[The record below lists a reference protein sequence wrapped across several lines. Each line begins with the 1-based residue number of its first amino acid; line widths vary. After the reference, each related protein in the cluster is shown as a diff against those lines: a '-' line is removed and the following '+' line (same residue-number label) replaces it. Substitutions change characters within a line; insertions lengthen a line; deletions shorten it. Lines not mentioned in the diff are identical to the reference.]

1 MEDTA
6 HRQSYLLFVW
16 KTSGYELREEP
27 GDAPEVGAE
36 VEQDGQRL
44 RVTKVAPSPLPGD
57 RRTCAYL
64 AQS

>member
-1 MEDTA
+1 MEDTG
-6 HRQSYLLFVW
+6 HRHSYLLFVW

-27 GDAPEVGAE
+27 GDVPEVGAE

-57 RRTCAYL
+57 RRACAYL